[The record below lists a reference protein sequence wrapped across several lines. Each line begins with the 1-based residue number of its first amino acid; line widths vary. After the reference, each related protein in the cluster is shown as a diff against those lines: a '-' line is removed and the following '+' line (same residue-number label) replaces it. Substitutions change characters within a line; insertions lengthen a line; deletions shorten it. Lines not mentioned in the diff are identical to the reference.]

1 MAMLNGQQW
10 VSDFKQNNGYYP
22 GGDYRKAK
30 PACVFYRHKDA
41 TGDGS
46 QSTNVTGGKLKI
58 SYPIRDKDGKEFR
71 SLDEIMRLVDAEAH
85 GTWLLGGNGLWHGA
99 VHISEVS
106 NPRSALTPDTLS
118 AGNPVPLQFMADGSI
133 VAYRINNDYLTGPY
147 KGQELRYSSTF
158 VLVKSRC
165 QPDPQKEKSWLEF
178 YSLYMHLAPVKD
190 YPASPCYKIR
200 DGHSGIQLREYT
212 DGQYGLPDGQET
224 GDTRRYKAPRSSGK
238 SLSEKDRF
246 VSSRTGRFYV
256 IKNGEAT
263 LTTFGLVRQLEGET
277 AGNKQY
283 WVTLD
288 PALMEPDGEIQA
300 LMPAWMQKAKEKGV
314 FNSVQTVEET
324 DEWKVSAGTP
334 VGFMGCEEYPGEES
348 GQIQREWF
356 VHLEVLSADPK
367 MPAFLSN
374 PEGVKGEKRTVLA
387 PKGKILYN
395 RQTTEG
401 QETFTAT
408 SATLGAQC
416 ALPREATTPVRDE
429 SQTLWYN
436 ITGSGWLP
444 EKDVEEAGQYDF
456 LKLGFQPLEE
466 NSGGDMVRSP
476 YESWVPEAFDSV
488 SRAAEQGDEWYE
500 QVPPFYREL
509 MARMDGD
516 RDGKVAEEEI
526 RQALV
531 VRDPL
536 VRNVVSR
543 LVVKHHSEW
552 CRGRSTG
559 RWEGFY
565 KDLDTEE
572 TAYCEKWQTDLEWM
586 SKVPPFDK
594 GEAVWH
600 FHPVVFL
607 DALNVYEGERCRV
620 LFSKISD
627 VILRHEGEYVN
638 DPDDK
643 GGETNMGITLDTWKA
658 FAPSDLGIQA
668 TSKTLKEMTKQQ
680 AETIYYNHY
689 WNPKGFCKIENA
701 KIALMIY
708 DWTITSGLAVKQI
721 RKLLN
726 SEYDS
731 RISVSN
737 EMNDDMIHCI
747 NNVDSQEQ
755 LLNRIADVRR
765 DYYRSLTVTN
775 GAPNTQVKFLKG
787 WLARVDDCLEVIV

>member
-1 MAMLNGQQW
+1 
-10 VSDFKQNNGYYP
+10 
-22 GGDYRKAK
+22 
-30 PACVFYRHKDA
+30 
-41 TGDGS
+41 
-46 QSTNVTGGKLKI
+46 
-58 SYPIRDKDGKEFR
+58 
-71 SLDEIMRLVDAEAH
+71 
-85 GTWLLGGNGLWHGA
+85 
-99 VHISEVS
+99 
-106 NPRSALTPDTLS
+106 
-118 AGNPVPLQFMADGSI
+118 
-133 VAYRINNDYLTGPY
+133 
-147 KGQELRYSSTF
+147 
-158 VLVKSRC
+158 
-165 QPDPQKEKSWLEF
+165 
-178 YSLYMHLAPVKD
+178 
-190 YPASPCYKIR
+190 
-200 DGHSGIQLREYT
+200 
-212 DGQYGLPDGQET
+212 
-224 GDTRRYKAPRSSGK
+224 
-238 SLSEKDRF
+238 
-246 VSSRTGRFYV
+246 
-256 IKNGEAT
+256 
-263 LTTFGLVRQLEGET
+263 
-277 AGNKQY
+277 
-283 WVTLD
+283 
-288 PALMEPDGEIQA
+288 
-300 LMPAWMQKAKEKGV
+300 
-314 FNSVQTVEET
+314 
-324 DEWKVSAGTP
+324 
-334 VGFMGCEEYPGEES
+334 
-348 GQIQREWF
+348 
-356 VHLEVLSADPK
+356 
-367 MPAFLSN
+367 MPAFLGN

-387 PKGKILYN
+387 PKGRLLYT
-395 RQTTEG
+395 RQTTAG

-416 ALPREATTPVRDE
+416 VRPRNATTPVRDE

-543 LVVKHHSEW
+543 QVVKHHSEW

-565 KDLDTEE
+565 KDLDTDEV
-572 TAYCEKWQTDLEWM
+572 AYCEKWQTDLEWM

-627 VILRHEGEYVN
+627 VILRHEGGYVN